1 MFLLDKIEDPINRQL
16 DVNQEFTD
24 AKQRHS
30 QTVNNFDNYL
40 TSLEA
45 QLPPFDETQRAFA
58 LVTRLRLKLQKD
70 IVHVG
75 YVSTTR
81 SEVVSLAARLEG
93 PSFKKQ
99 RGDASNSNSGN
110 PNAGN
115 PNSGG
120 DNASDKGLNRP
131 SKAER
136 TAQSRKDKEENA
148 ARKSQGKGKGKS
160 DDKDWKKNIECFNC
174 HKKGHYANECRAP
187 KNENPNNVLVGSV
200 GSIGAHAVKSRK
212 VKPLSPTTP

>member
-30 QTVNNFDNYL
+30 QTVNNFDTYL

-70 IVHVG
+70 IVHVSH
-75 YVSTTR
+75 VSTTC
-81 SEVVSLAARLEG
+81 SELVSLAARLEG

-99 RGDASNSNSGN
+99 RGGASNSNSGN

-115 PNSGG
+115 PNSEG
-120 DNASDKGLNRP
+120 DNASGKGLNRL

-136 TAQSRKDKEENA
+136 TAQSRKDKENA

-160 DDKDWKKNIECFNC
+160 DDKD
-174 HKKGHYANECRAP
+174 
-187 KNENPNNVLVGSV
+187 
-200 GSIGAHAVKSRK
+200 
-212 VKPLSPTTP
+212 